1 MPAGRGLRG
10 CGGAEGLQL
19 RAGSGAGKRRDP
31 AGLHELIR
39 RDREGCAA
47 RPRASAPAT
56 PPARPTHEPR
66 TAGHCC
72 PSPLPAALRDT
83 ATPIRLHGHP
93 RNHGR
98 CPHDG
103 LGGWARVAR
112 SLPTPVLALVPS
124 FPDPA
129 TFQSWSGEGHGA
141 PATAPSS
148 CPELQLWDVGGGL
161 SFFHSCLQ
169 RCCSLY
175 RAPLPHFKPPSM
187 PAVCLPSCSSSRHV
201 AQETP

>member
-1 MPAGRGLRG
+1 MEERKGCSCGLGAGL
-10 CGGAEGLQL
+10 
-19 RAGSGAGKRRDP
+19 GSGGTQLASMSSSAGTGRDALPGP
-31 AGLHELIR
+31 APAL
-39 RDREGCAA
+39 
-47 RPRASAPAT
+47 RPRRQRARHTNRAPRA
-56 PPARPTHEPR
+56 